1 MVVNDC
7 YDFWILPS
15 FIYFFLLRATRN
27 YAMNHKSL
35 SFKSNIIF
43 LLQVSF
49 DFYNLIQLFLYQNKN
64 ITAVDDQ
71 IYSLGQKVMPLDP
84 RPSTAYNNSKRYS
97 RNTLNSIN
105 YRITNEIEN
114 QYLQHI
120 HFNTLVSF
128 RYIITEHFE
137 NNNNLLLSYFAHLLS
152 YLFAG

>member
-15 FIYFFLLRATRN
+15 FISSFLLRATRN

-97 RNTLNSIN
+97 RNTLNLIN
-105 YRITNEIEN
+105 KRITNEIEN
-114 QYLQHI
+114 QYLKHI

-128 RYIITEHFE
+128 RYITEHFE